1 MQLAKGHARKTDEA
15 DGRPASPGAI
25 AGGEELSFVLIRKY
39 LAFVL
44 LLTGIVAGYS
54 RTHTEIND
62 KVEYVERRQ
71 KEREDSTERRLAKLE
86 SGDGDKVG
94 IIVGEHT
101 KQIDALKD
109 MVAKDHDLL
118 VRVVTLIENRDKRG
132 NAGTGG

>member
-1 MQLAKGHARKTDEA
+1 MPLAKGPAKKTDDDE
-15 DGRPASPGAI
+15 DGRPPASF
-25 AGGEELSFVLIRKY
+25 EDLSFNMLRKY
-39 LAFVL
+39 LAFTI
-44 LLTGIVAGYS
+44 LLTGIVAGYV
-54 RTHTEIND
+54 RTHAEIND
-62 KVEYVERRQ
+62 KLEYSDRRGRERDELVERRM
-71 KEREDSTERRLAKLE
+71 TKLE

-109 MVAKDHDLL
+109 MVTKDHDLL